1 MTENFEK
8 LLMSNISGY
17 HSYCFEEPVKLNYV
31 SNDLCDLTGYTQDE
45 LLNNSDDGYEKIV
58 FPEDICIY
66 KNLLREAASCE
77 RKYAKQYRIV
87 CKDGTVKYICDTI
100 ISKPDENGVMHGYST
115 LADITDLKTEC
126 QALKIIDETI
136 PCGFIKYTCDEQP
149 KITYINSKMLEI
161 LHISNEN
168 SNDASYL
175 EFCKSNIYL
184 MLPIEER
191 RRFQYF
197 LKRVHLRDKTI
208 AGEIT
213 VLRCDGTKAKIYGII
228 TKHINDSGTDEFQSI
243 CIDISER
250 YQLKKEM
257 DTDRYVCALAQV
269 YDKIFEYDY
278 SNSSVKYLHGK
289 QSGSFGRIKNIPM
302 HLKDATAYW
311 LNNTVHES
319 DRDRVQVF
327 FDKYCCPQPIA
338 NNTLPPQIKFQAIAS
353 DGNMYTYSGIFLGID
368 ESLSLFCVRNITQ
381 ECNAE
386 MLRSENEALKSINED
401 MQELV
406 TQFTEGIVAFEIENG
421 KARPLYSS
429 ENVCK
434 FFGYSQEEW
443 VAMVQKSHSI
453 KSFISRSKIIT
464 YKDVLKLLETGE
476 AQFVYEDTQENKS
489 RTIKAICTKKISDDP
504 GARYIMLYNI
514 GEKSSDIITTLTTSD
529 APLVYIRTF
538 GYFDVFVNGAPIAF
552 RNKKSKE
559 LLALLVDRKGG
570 FVTSEEAISFLWED
584 EIASAVTL
592 ARYRKV
598 ALRLK
603 NILEEYGISY
613 IVEAVDGKR
622 RIVNEKVSCDLYDY
636 LSGNSQHKQLFKG
649 SYLTNY
655 SWGETTL
662 SELMGQY
669 TTEA

>member
-1 MTENFEK
+1 MTENFES
-8 LLMSNISGY
+8 LLISNISGY
-17 HSYCFEEPVKLNYV
+17 HSYCFETPIKLEYV
-31 SNDLCDLTGYTQDE
+31 SKDLCDLTGYSEDE
-45 LLNNSDDGYEKIV
+45 FMNTDSDGYEKIV
-58 FPEDICIY
+58 LPEDLHIY
-66 KNLLREAASCE
+66 RNLLSNATACE
-77 RKYAKQYRIV
+77 GKHTKQYRII
-87 CKDGTVKYICDTI
+87 CKDETVKFVCDTI
-100 ISKPDENGVMHGYST
+100 ISKSDQNGIIHGFST

-126 QALKIIDETI
+126 QALRIIDETI

-149 KITYINSKMLEI
+149 KITYINNKMLEI
-161 LHISNEN
+161 LHISTDN
-168 SNDASYL
+168 SNDLSYL
-175 EFCKSNIYL
+175 EFCKGNIYL
-184 MLPIEER
+184 MLPMEER
-191 RRFQYF
+191 RRFQHF
-197 LKRVHLRDKTI
+197 LKRVYLRDKTI

-228 TKHINDSGTDEFQSI
+228 TKHTNDFGTDEFQSI
-243 CIDISER
+243 CIDISEQ
-250 YQLKKEM
+250 YQLKKEL

-311 LNNTVHES
+311 LNNTVHEN
-319 DRDRVQVF
+319 DRTRVQEF

-338 NNTLPPQIKFQAIAS
+338 NKTIPPQIKFQAMAS

-386 MLRSENEALKSINED
+386 MLRCENEALKSINED

-443 VAMVQKSHSI
+443 IAMVQKSHSI
-453 KSFISRSKIIT
+453 KSFISRSAIIT

-476 AQFVYEDTQENKS
+476 AEFVYEDTQAKKS

-504 GARYIMLYNI
+504 GARYIMLHNMN
-514 GEKSSDIITTLTTSD
+514 EKSSDIISTLTNND
-529 APLVYIRTF
+529 EPIVYIRTF

-584 EIASAVTL
+584 ESANAVTL

-603 NILEEYGISY
+603 NILEEYGISS
-613 IVEAVDGKR
+613 IVESVDGKR

-636 LSGNSQHKQLFKG
+636 LSDNNKHKHLFKG

-662 SELMGQY
+662 SELMGNY
-669 TTEA
+669 TSET

>member
-1 MTENFEK
+1 MSENFQEI
-8 LLMSNISGY
+8 LMSNISGY
-17 HSYCFEEPVKLNYV
+17 HSYRLKESVKLTYASQN
-31 SNDLCDLTGYTQDE
+31 LCDMTGFDE
-45 LLNNSDDGYEKIV
+45 SYFFNDNNDGYERIV
-58 FPEDICIY
+58 FPEDVDIY
-66 KNLLREAASCE
+66 KEHLRNASSAE
-77 RKYAKQYRIV
+77 GKYTCRYRIV
-87 CKDGTVKYICDTI
+87 CKDGTTKYICDTI
-100 ISKPDENGVMHGYST
+100 ISKTVKNDVMHGYST
-115 LADITDLKTEC
+115 LADITDMKTEC
-126 QALKIIDETI
+126 QALKIIDEAI
-136 PCGFIKYTCDEQP
+136 PCGFVKYTCEEQP
-149 KITYINSKMLEI
+149 KITYINNKMLEI
-161 LHISNEN
+161 LRFSTEN
-168 SNDASYL
+168 SNDASHL
-175 EFCKSNIYL
+175 EFCKCNIYL
-184 MLPIEER
+184 MLPMEER
-191 RRFQYF
+191 RRFQYY
-197 LKRVHLRDKTI
+197 LKRVLSKDKTI

-228 TKHINDSGTDEFQSI
+228 TKHINESGTEEFQSI

-250 YQLKKEM
+250 YQLKKEL

-278 SNSSVKYLHGK
+278 SNCTVKYLHGK

-311 LNNTVHES
+311 LNNAVHES
-319 DRDRVQVF
+319 DRERVQDF
-327 FDKYCCPQPIA
+327 FNEHCCPQPIA

-353 DGNMYTYSGIFLGID
+353 DGKMYTYSGIFLGIN
-368 ESLSLFCVRNITQ
+368 ETSSLFCVRNITQ

-386 MLRSENEALKSINED
+386 LLRCENEALKSINED

-406 TQFTEGIVAFEIENG
+406 TQFTDGIVAFEIENG

-434 FFGYSQEEW
+434 FFGYTQEEW
-443 VAMVQKSHSI
+443 IAMVQKSHSI
-453 KSFISRSKIIT
+453 KSFISRSSIIT
-464 YKDVLKLLETGE
+464 YKDVLKLLETSE
-476 AQFVYEDTQENKS
+476 AEFVYEDTQAKKS

-504 GARYIMLYNI
+504 GARYIMLYNMD
-514 GEKSSDIITTLTTSD
+514 EKSKDILSALTINEE
-529 APLVYIRTF
+529 PLVYIRTF

-584 EIASAVTL
+584 ESASAVTL

-603 NILEEYGISY
+603 NILEEYGISS
-613 IVEAVDGKR
+613 IVESVDGKR

-636 LSGNSQHKQLFKG
+636 LSGDSQHKQLFKG

-662 SELMGQY
+662 SELMGNY
-669 TTEA
+669 TSET